1 MYHYCDVVL
10 PGVLSSHLVSESL
23 EVFISRYRL
32 VEEPLLEFQIVQ
44 TILAILHCEQFE
56 QNGIIAACPSSW
68 NYSVT
73 EGCGWVVLL
82 SVADLE
88 GVPWVPW
95 NPSFE
100 ELHGFENTMHKHT
113 MPTLL
118 PPQLGMVICYQY
130 ESTYFPAPYADN
142 QLFCSLLWAEAESHL

>member
-10 PGVLSSHLVSESL
+10 PGVLSTCLVSESLDL
-23 EVFISRYRL
+23 EVFISRNRL

-44 TILAILHCEQFE
+44 TVVVILHREE
-56 QNGIIAACPSSW
+56 NGIIAACPSSW

-73 EGCGWVVLL
+73 EGCGSVVL

-100 ELHGFENTMHKHT
+100 ELHGFENTMRKHT
-113 MPTLL
+113 LPILL
-118 PPQLGMVICYQY
+118 PPQLGMAICYQY
-130 ESTYFPAPYADN
+130 ESAYFPAPYADN
-142 QLFCSLLWAEAESHL
+142 QQFCSLWPEAESHL